1 MKVLNK
7 ESIKQLARNWNIEL
21 IKGSK
26 KSTL

>member
-1 MKVLNK
+1 MKVLKK

-21 IKGSK
+21 IKRSK